1 VQYVFLTYGAV
12 ILLIRL
18 GGGRIPDRFGA
29 APIGTIATLL
39 IAAGMALIAAHP
51 SAVALYAGA
60 VVFAVGIALQY
71 PALLALTVNRVPA
84 AERASAVSTF
94 TMFFDVAQGVG
105 RAALGLV
112 AALGSYRTSFAGGA
126 VCALIALV
134 LLRTWVVRPRHRSR
148 RASPVPGCT
157 RSASAG
163 QSRSARQPVVD
174 FSNELP

>member
-71 PALLALTVNRVPA
+71 PALLALTVC
-84 AERASAVSTF
+84 
-94 TMFFDVAQGVG
+94 
-105 RAALGLV
+105 L
-112 AALGSYRTSFAGGA
+112 
-126 VCALIALV
+126 
-134 LLRTWVVRPRHRSR
+134 RSR
-148 RASPVPGCT
+148 RSRCSSTWRRASEEPLSASSLRWGVTGPASRVE
-157 RSASAG
+157 RSA
-163 QSRSARQPVVD
+163 
-174 FSNELP
+174 L